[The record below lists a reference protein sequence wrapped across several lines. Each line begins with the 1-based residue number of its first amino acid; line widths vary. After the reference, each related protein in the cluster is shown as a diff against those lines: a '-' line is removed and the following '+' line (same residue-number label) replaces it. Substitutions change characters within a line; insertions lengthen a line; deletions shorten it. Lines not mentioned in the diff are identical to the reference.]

1 MNHPLASVLT
11 QVVAEAH
18 VRELGQEL
26 KSEKDIQAST
36 AHSGL
41 QTGREGRIVSWRWSV
56 PFSKARRARAA
67 AD

>member
-1 MNHPLASVLT
+1 M

-18 VRELGQEL
+18 VRALGAELN
-26 KSEKDIQAST
+26 SEKDIQASM
-36 AHSGL
+36 AYFGL

-56 PFSKARRARAA
+56 PFSKARRAWAA